1 VLAVRL
7 IEELVP
13 GIKPQLC
20 GILDG
25 LAIPFDD
32 PTATPIELPPDFG
45 PQVVHCR
52 IVDPDVEVFRL
63 GDDMLLLIDSET
75 LSKEDREIIG
85 RIVELVA
92 ALRPLAG
99 GVDPSA
105 LPTGDRAENLGTVDR
120 LAASPTAD
128 TLLDQLAAELAARSW
143 VRTVVVAQPTEE
155 DTLAVHTQTPT
166 AGLASTPSGEP
177 MLVDPLVDAAV
188 ADLTAQTCM
197 LGASTTE
204 SPVRRWARTYGA
216 TTLRVQPLSDG
227 PIVHS
232 VVVCG
237 LDGQPPEASRLF
249 DTLGGLAGSL
259 LTSHGEAAL
268 TVADRDRDL
277 LIHHPKIDCP
287 FRRLATRLGTAIEF
301 PHLGLLEPRV
311 ILGYAQIEGVDA
323 ERAVT
328 AAQAVEGVIEVELL
342 TDDGD
347 PLVMLQAIDT
357 QLRGAI
363 RKLSPYIVSVE
374 MSAAGATVRYQLPPS
389 LSQRQLIARI
399 TAVLGPCDL
408 RAIGPSTDRPRL
420 PWERLLRDWLTDQ
433 QLEMLSAAYHAGY
446 YGEDRPLTGTEIAE
460 MMGMSQPTF
469 STHLRA
475 AQEHLLAAV
484 FEESEAPLASVL
496 GKK

>member
-1 VLAVRL
+1 MLPDAE
-7 IEELVP
+7 IT
-13 GIKPQLC
+13 LC
-20 GILDG
+20 GVLDG
-25 LAIPFDD
+25 VAIPFDD
-32 PTATPIELPPDFG
+32 PTATPIELPPDCG
-45 PQVVHCR
+45 PQVVHCT
-52 IVDPDVEVFRL
+52 IHEAGMEAFRL
-63 GDDMLLLIDSET
+63 GDRLILLVDSET
-75 LSKEDREIIG
+75 LSTEDGTIIG

-99 GVDPSA
+99 GADSSL
-105 LPTGDRAENLGTVDR
+105 LPGGDRAKNLDTIDR
-120 LAASPTAD
+120 LVESPTAD

-143 VRTVVVAQPTEE
+143 VRTVAVAKPTED
-155 DTLAVHTQTPT
+155 DTVAVHTHTPT
-166 AGLASTPSGEP
+166 AGLPSTPSGEP

-188 ADLTAQTCM
+188 GDLTAQSCT
-197 LGASTTE
+197 LGASTTM
-204 SPVRRWARTYGA
+204 SPVRRWARAYGA

-227 PIVHS
+227 PIVHG
-232 VVVCG
+232 VLVCG

-259 LTSHGEAAL
+259 VAGHREAAV
-268 TVADRDRDL
+268 TIADHDRDL
-277 LIHHPKIDCP
+277 IIRHPTIDCA
-287 FRRLATRLGTAIEF
+287 FRRLATRLGTDIEF

-311 ILGYAQIEGVDA
+311 TVGYAEIEGVDA

-328 AAQAVEGVIEVELL
+328 AAQAVEGIVEVNLV
-342 TDDGD
+342 TDGED
-347 PLVMLQAIDT
+347 PLVMLQAVDT
-357 QLRGAI
+357 ELHDAI
-363 RKLSPYIVSVE
+363 RELNPYIVSVK
-374 MSAAGATVRYQLPPS
+374 MSAAGVTVRYQLPPS
-389 LSQRQLIARI
+389 LSQRQLVARI

-433 QLEMLSAAYHAGY
+433 QLQMLSAAYHAGY

-475 AQEHLLAAV
+475 AQEHLLSAV

-496 GKK
+496 AKEE